1 MASKAASEVSKT
13 PTKKRKSGED
23 YEAPSSSALVA
34 VAATAYASLARGPLA
49 ANTEGARKLAA
60 YVGDGVATC
69 VQSLV
74 DSGLQSEDLRGL
86 RTAVALGGLR
96 GADEAEAGAARS
108 KARRDGIQRVVAP
121 SSSMTPSPSPWPRM
135 PHAASLP
142 GMKQGATS
150 LDIGGDALR
159 PEHYDGEGE
168 VRDPQEGP
176 RKERRPS
183 SSEAAACAIS
193 RIVLRND
200 PRSGRAET
208 THARREGRRCLHAAC
223 RASSVAT
230 RR

>member
-23 YEAPSSSALVA
+23 YEAPSSQALVA

-96 GADEAEAGAARS
+96 GQDEAEAGAARS
-108 KARRDGIQRVVAP
+108 KAQ
-121 SSSMTPSPSPWPRM
+121 
-135 PHAASLP
+135 
-142 GMKQGATS
+142 
-150 LDIGGDALR
+150 
-159 PEHYDGEGE
+159 
-168 VRDPQEGP
+168 
-176 RKERRPS
+176 
-183 SSEAAACAIS
+183 
-193 RIVLRND
+193 
-200 PRSGRAET
+200 
-208 THARREGRRCLHAAC
+208 
-223 RASSVAT
+223 
-230 RR
+230 

>member
-1 MASKAASEVSKT
+1 MASRAASEVSKT

-96 GADEAEAGAARS
+96 GQDEAEVSDSA
-108 KARRDGIQRVVAP
+108 
-121 SSSMTPSPSPWPRM
+121 
-135 PHAASLP
+135 
-142 GMKQGATS
+142 
-150 LDIGGDALR
+150 
-159 PEHYDGEGE
+159 
-168 VRDPQEGP
+168 
-176 RKERRPS
+176 
-183 SSEAAACAIS
+183 
-193 RIVLRND
+193 
-200 PRSGRAET
+200 
-208 THARREGRRCLHAAC
+208 
-223 RASSVAT
+223 
-230 RR
+230 